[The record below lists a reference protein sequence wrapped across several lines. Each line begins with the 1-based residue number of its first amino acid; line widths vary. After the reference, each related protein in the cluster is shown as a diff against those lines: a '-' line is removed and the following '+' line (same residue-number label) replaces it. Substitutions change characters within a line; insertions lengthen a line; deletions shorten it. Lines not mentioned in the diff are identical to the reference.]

1 MSIGPI
7 PRSAIKAYAEEF
19 DVVGDAFD
27 QFERIIR
34 KVDNE
39 YLAMVSASMKSA
51 TQGKGK
57 AGTAAPADDVA
68 AVKDVMAR
76 LGARASA
83 AKRKH

>member
-19 DVVGDAFD
+19 DIAGDAFD

-39 YLAMVSASMKSA
+39 YLAMISASMKST

-57 AGTAAPADDVA
+57 GGTMAPADDVA
-68 AVKDVMAR
+68 GVRDVMAR